1 MKRAVCVCV
10 VCFIF
15 SIGANAKAQTTK
27 AADFKADLNQISAS
41 STRIISE
48 HAQLIRNEA
57 PVNEVVSKGN
67 EYRSVVY
74 EMDQH
79 CSYLERVGE
88 FDRNYKSVYI
98 TCLHAKGTLSQR
110 VASLQFESA
119 KYCETHGD
127 MVQAKELYRDIIT
140 TFTGDAYRSVVKKA
154 EFALEDLKT
163 QEVQL
168 EKKRIEEEK
177 AEQEKQRQKQSTKK
191 KGK

>member
-1 MKRAVCVCV
+1 MRILILLILFCSTA
-10 VCFIF
+10 
-15 SIGANAKAQTTK
+15 SA
-27 AADFKADLNQISAS
+27 ADLNQILTA
-41 STRIISE
+41 STRIIRE

-57 PVNEVVSKGN
+57 PVSEVVSKGN
-67 EYRSVVY
+67 EFRSVLY

-79 CSYLERVGE
+79 CSYLEREGE

-98 TCLHAKGTLSQR
+98 TCLHAKGTLSQT
-110 VASLQFESA
+110 VASTQFDSA

-127 MVQAKELYRDIIT
+127 MAQAKDLYRDIIT

-177 AEQEKQRQKQSTKK
+177 AEQERIEREKAEQKTQRQKQSIQK